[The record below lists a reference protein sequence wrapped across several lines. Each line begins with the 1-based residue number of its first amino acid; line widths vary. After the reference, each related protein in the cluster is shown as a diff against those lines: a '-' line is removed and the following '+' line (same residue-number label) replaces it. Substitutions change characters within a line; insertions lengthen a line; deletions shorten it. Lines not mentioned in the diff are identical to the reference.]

1 MARTIFND
9 TNHKLS
15 FITRDL
21 NCQPSVAIYSLLSLS
36 HVVLV
41 TNIVKKKQQVPGV
54 GFVSGV
60 NSKSEKAMVSL
71 SSKKSLGDLT
81 LEIIYTL

>member
-36 HVVLV
+36 HIVLV
-41 TNIVKKKQQVPGV
+41 TNIVKKKQVPGV